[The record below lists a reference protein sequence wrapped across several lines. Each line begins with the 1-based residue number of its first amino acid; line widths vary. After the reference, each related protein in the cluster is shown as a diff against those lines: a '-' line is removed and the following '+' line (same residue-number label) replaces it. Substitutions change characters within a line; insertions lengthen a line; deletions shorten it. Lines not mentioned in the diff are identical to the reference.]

1 MAEPI
6 RVVVTGAAGQIAY
19 SLLYS
24 IAKGDVFGK
33 DQPII
38 LMLLDIPPMLPVL
51 EGVVME
57 LQDCALPLL
66 RDVIPTDKV
75 DVGFKDVDA
84 AILVGSMPRKEG
96 MERKDLLKA
105 NVAIF
110 KTQGAALDQHAKKTV
125 RGIGRA
131 AVQSLL
137 QSSAKVAVVDLNATC
152 GEQCKAQLDAEFGE
166 GNCTFIPCDV
176 SNGDAL
182 RDAFQATVDKFGR
195 LDIVINNAG
204 INNEKNW
211 EKTIQVNLTSVIKGT
226 YLGLE
231 HMSKEYGK
239 EGGTI
244 INVSSMAAFLHS
256 PHQPV
261 YTATKHGVIGFTRAM
276 ADASSHGEYG
286 VRINVLCPAFV
297 DTPLLHSV
305 EDEDNM
311 GKFVKFKD
319 DFKRSMT
326 KFGVLQPSLI
336 AEGMMRLIMD
346 SSLNGA
352 VMKITCSKGIH
363 FHTYE
368 PMSA

>member
-1 MAEPI
+1 MSLNGKVAL
-6 RVVVTGAAGQIAY
+6 VTG
-19 SLLYS
+19 
-24 IAKGDVFGK
+24 
-33 DQPII
+33 
-38 LMLLDIPPMLPVL
+38 
-51 EGVVME
+51 
-57 LQDCALPLL
+57 
-66 RDVIPTDKV
+66 
-75 DVGFKDVDA
+75 
-84 AILVGSMPRKEG
+84 
-96 MERKDLLKA
+96 
-105 NVAIF
+105 
-110 KTQGAALDQHAKKTV
+110 GAQ
-125 RGIGRA
+125 GIGRA
-131 AVQSLL
+131 VVESLL
-137 QSSAKVAVVDLNATC
+137 QSSAKVSVVDLNKTC
-152 GEQCKAQLDAEFGE
+152 GEESKTELDALFGE
-166 GNCTFIPCDV
+166 GNCCFIACDV
-176 SNGDAL
+176 SNGEAL
-182 RDAFQATVDKFGR
+182 RDAFHRTVDQFGR

-226 YLGLE
+226 YLALE
-231 HMSKEYGK
+231 HMSKEYKK

-261 YTATKHGVIGFTRAM
+261 YTATKYGVIGFTRAM
-276 ADASSHGEYG
+276 ADASSQGNYG
-286 VRINVLCPAFV
+286 VRINTLCPAFV

-305 EDEDNM
+305 EHEDTM

-319 DFKRSMT
+319 DFKRSMS

-346 SSLNGA
+346 TTLNGA

>member
-1 MAEPI
+1 MTDRGRRKKKKKECCCTGSMSLTGKVAL
-6 RVVVTGAAGQIAY
+6 VTG
-19 SLLYS
+19 
-24 IAKGDVFGK
+24 
-33 DQPII
+33 
-38 LMLLDIPPMLPVL
+38 
-51 EGVVME
+51 
-57 LQDCALPLL
+57 
-66 RDVIPTDKV
+66 
-75 DVGFKDVDA
+75 
-84 AILVGSMPRKEG
+84 
-96 MERKDLLKA
+96 
-105 NVAIF
+105 
-110 KTQGAALDQHAKKTV
+110 GAQ
-125 RGIGRA
+125 GIGRA
-131 AVQSLL
+131 VVQSLL
-137 QSSAKVAVVDLNATC
+137 QSSAKVVVVDLNKAC
-152 GEQCKAQLDAEFGE
+152 GEQCKAQLDTEFGE
-166 GNCTFIPCDV
+166 GNCTFIQCDV

-182 RDAFQATVDKFGR
+182 QDAFQRTVDQFGR

-204 INNEKNW
+204 ITNEKNW

-226 YLGLE
+226 YLALE

-276 ADASSHGEYG
+276 ADASIQDDYG

-311 GKFVKFKD
+311 GKFVKYKD

-326 KFGVLQPSLI
+326 KFGILKPSTI
-336 AEGMMRLIMD
+336 AEGMMRLITD
-346 SSLNGA
+346 TSLNGA

>member
-1 MAEPI
+1 MALSGK
-6 RVVVTGAAGQIAY
+6 VALVTG
-19 SLLYS
+19 
-24 IAKGDVFGK
+24 
-33 DQPII
+33 
-38 LMLLDIPPMLPVL
+38 
-51 EGVVME
+51 
-57 LQDCALPLL
+57 
-66 RDVIPTDKV
+66 
-75 DVGFKDVDA
+75 
-84 AILVGSMPRKEG
+84 
-96 MERKDLLKA
+96 
-105 NVAIF
+105 
-110 KTQGAALDQHAKKTV
+110 GAQ
-125 RGIGRA
+125 GIGRA
-131 AVQSLL
+131 VVQSLL
-137 QSSAKVAVVDLNATC
+137 QSSAKVAVLDLNRTC
-152 GEQCKAQLDAEFGE
+152 GEQCQKQLDSEFGA
-166 GNCTFIPCDV
+166 GNCTFIQCDV

-182 RDAFQATVDKFGR
+182 TDAFQKTLDQFGR

-226 YLGLE
+226 YLALE

-276 ADASSHGEYG
+276 ADASAYGDYG

-297 DTPLLHSV
+297 DTPLLETV
-305 EDEDNM
+305 KDEDNM

-319 DFKRSMT
+319 DFKRSMD
-326 KFGVLQPSLI
+326 KFGVLQPALI
-336 AEGMMRLIMD
+336 AEGMMKLITD

-363 FHTYE
+363 FHIYE
-368 PMSA
+368 PTSA

>member
-1 MAEPI
+1 MQVLPSQVSAFSCLSNHICLLTWGELAVGSLCESPMHVPLFTLSLCRCSI
-6 RVVVTGAAGQIAY
+6 SMTAVSLATYTRKQNMRAY
-19 SLLYS
+19 
-24 IAKGDVFGK
+24 
-33 DQPII
+33 
-38 LMLLDIPPMLPVL
+38 
-51 EGVVME
+51 
-57 LQDCALPLL
+57 
-66 RDVIPTDKV
+66 T
-75 DVGFKDVDA
+75 
-84 AILVGSMPRKEG
+84 LVGEEWLLIVREQRK
-96 MERKDLLKA
+96 
-105 NVAIF
+105 N
-110 KTQGAALDQHAKKTV
+110 TQML
-125 RGIGRA
+125 
-131 AVQSLL
+131 
-137 QSSAKVAVVDLNATC
+137 SSR
-152 GEQCKAQLDAEFGE
+152 
-166 GNCTFIPCDV
+166 I
-176 SNGDAL
+176 SN
-182 RDAFQATVDKFGR
+182 AFQSTVDKFGR

-226 YLGLE
+226 YLALE

-239 EGGTI
+239 EGGII

-276 ADASSHGEYG
+276 ADASSLGNYG

-305 EDEDNM
+305 EHEDNM

-319 DFKRSMT
+319 DFKRSMS

-336 AEGMMRLIMD
+336 AEGMMRLIVD

>member
-1 MAEPI
+1 MSVNGKVAL
-6 RVVVTGAAGQIAY
+6 VTG
-19 SLLYS
+19 
-24 IAKGDVFGK
+24 
-33 DQPII
+33 
-38 LMLLDIPPMLPVL
+38 
-51 EGVVME
+51 
-57 LQDCALPLL
+57 
-66 RDVIPTDKV
+66 
-75 DVGFKDVDA
+75 
-84 AILVGSMPRKEG
+84 
-96 MERKDLLKA
+96 
-105 NVAIF
+105 
-110 KTQGAALDQHAKKTV
+110 GAQ
-125 RGIGRA
+125 GIGRA
-131 AVQSLL
+131 VVQSLL
-137 QSSAKVAVVDLNATC
+137 KSLAKVSVVDLNQSS
-152 GEQCKAQLDAEFGE
+152 GEECKKQLDAEFGE
-166 GNCTFIPCDV
+166 GNCSFIQCDV
-176 SNGDAL
+176 SDGNAL
-182 RDAFQATVDKFGR
+182 KDAFQRTVDQFGR

-211 EKTIQVNLTSVIKGT
+211 EKTIEVNLTSVIKGT

-231 HMSKEYGK
+231 HMSREHDK

-276 ADASSHGEYG
+276 ADASSQGDYG
-286 VRINVLCPAFV
+286 VRINALCPAFV

-305 EDEDNM
+305 ECEDHM

-319 DFKRSMT
+319 DFKRSMI
-326 KFGVLQPSLI
+326 KFGVLQPPLI
-336 AEGMMRLIMD
+336 AEGMMRLITD

>member
-1 MAEPI
+1 MRGRRRKTKCWGFCCCAGI
-6 RVVVTGAAGQIAY
+6 MSLNGKVALVTG
-19 SLLYS
+19 
-24 IAKGDVFGK
+24 
-33 DQPII
+33 
-38 LMLLDIPPMLPVL
+38 
-51 EGVVME
+51 
-57 LQDCALPLL
+57 
-66 RDVIPTDKV
+66 
-75 DVGFKDVDA
+75 
-84 AILVGSMPRKEG
+84 
-96 MERKDLLKA
+96 
-105 NVAIF
+105 
-110 KTQGAALDQHAKKTV
+110 GAQ
-125 RGIGRA
+125 GIGRA
-131 AVQSLL
+131 VVQSLL
-137 QSSAKVAVVDLNATC
+137 QSSAKVAVVDLNKTC
-152 GEQCKAQLDAEFGE
+152 GEECKAQLDAEFGE
-166 GNCTFIPCDV
+166 GNCAFIPCDV

-182 RDAFQATVDKFGR
+182 RDAFQSTIDQFGH

-226 YLGLE
+226 YLALE

-276 ADASSHGEYG
+276 ADASSEGNYG

-305 EDEDNM
+305 EHEDNM

-319 DFKRSMT
+319 DFKRSMS
-326 KFGVLQPSLI
+326 KFGVLKPSLI
-336 AEGMMRLIMD
+336 AEGMMRLIED
-346 SSLNGA
+346 TSLNGA